1 LDLPF
6 SKDGMNWEKHING
19 FIGFLKL
26 ERSLTENS
34 ISAYKIDIFKLR
46 DFLNQEEVV
55 KSISEISR
63 IDLEAFI
70 RNLAEIGLLA
80 RSQARCISAIK
91 TFFRYL
97 MLEEVIESNP
107 AELIE
112 APKLPR
118 KLPVYL
124 TITEVDNLIATI
136 DLSHPQGQRNRA
148 IMETLYACGIRV
160 SELTGLLI
168 SNLFFEIDFI
178 KVIGKGNRERLVPI
192 NQSAIKH
199 VNLYLKKIRIHQKI
213 EKGCE
218 DFVFLNRRGK
228 PLSRVM
234 IFMMVKDMAT
244 AAGIT
249 KNVSPHTFRHSFAT
263 HLYEAGA
270 DLRSIQDMLGHQSI
284 LTTEIYSH
292 VNTKH
297 LIDTLEQFHPRFST

>member
-1 LDLPF
+1 M
-6 SKDGMNWEKHING
+6 KWESHIKG
-19 FIGFLKL
+19 FVGFLKL
-26 ERSLTENS
+26 ERSLTANS
-34 ISAYKIDIFKLR
+34 IKAYKNDINKLKDFIESDRGEKSLNEIDR
-46 DFLNQEEVV
+46 E
-55 KSISEISR
+55 
-63 IDLEAFI
+63 DLEAFI
-70 RNLAEIGLLA
+70 FNLNEVGLIP

-91 TFFRYL
+91 TFYKYL
-97 MLEEVIESNP
+97 MLEELIEKNP

-124 TITEVDNLIATI
+124 TVEEIDELIANV
-136 DLSHPQGQRNRA
+136 DLSQPQGQRNKA
-148 IMETLYACGIRV
+148 IIETLYACGLRV

-168 SNLFFEIDFI
+168 SNLFFEIEVI

-192 NQSAIKH
+192 NQSAIKYI
-199 VNLYLKKIRIHQKI
+199 NLYLKKVRIHQKI
-213 EKGCE
+213 EKGYE

-234 IFMMVKDMAT
+234 IFMIVKELAAM
-244 AAGIT
+244 AGIS
-249 KNVSPHTFRHSFAT
+249 KNISPHTFRHSFAT

-292 VNTKH
+292 VNTQH
-297 LIDTLEQFHPRFST
+297 LIDTLEQFHPRFSK

>member
-1 LDLPF
+1 MTW
-6 SKDGMNWEKHING
+6 KEYING

-34 ISAYKIDIFKLR
+34 ISAYKIDILKLKN
-46 DFLNQEEVV
+46 FLNQEDEI
-55 KSISEISR
+55 KPIAEISR
-63 IDLEAFI
+63 TDLEAFI

-97 MLEEVIESNP
+97 MLEELIETNP

-124 TITEVDNLIATI
+124 TINEIDKLISAI

-148 IMETLYACGIRV
+148 IMETLYACGLRV

-168 SNLFFEIDFI
+168 SNLFFEIDVI
-178 KVIGKGNRERLVPI
+178 KVVGKGNRERLVPI
-192 NQSAIKH
+192 NQSAIKYI
-199 VNLYLKKIRIHQKI
+199 NLYLKKVRIHQKI

-234 IFMMVKDMAT
+234 IFMIVKDMVK

-297 LIDTLEQFHPRFST
+297 LIDTLEQFHPRFSK

>member
-1 LDLPF
+1 MTW
-6 SKDGMNWEKHING
+6 KEYMNG

-34 ISAYKIDIFKLR
+34 ISAYKIDILKLKN
-46 DFLNQEEVV
+46 FLNQEDEIKPIAEV
-55 KSISEISR
+55 SR
-63 IDLEAFI
+63 TDLEAFI

-97 MLEEVIESNP
+97 MLEELITTNP

-124 TITEVDNLIATI
+124 TINEIDKLIAAI

-148 IMETLYACGIRV
+148 IMETLYACGLRV

-168 SNLFFEIDFI
+168 SNLFFEIDVI
-178 KVIGKGNRERLVPI
+178 KVVGKGNRERLVPI
-192 NQSAIKH
+192 NQSAIKYI
-199 VNLYLKKIRIHQKI
+199 NLYLKKVRIHQKI

-234 IFMMVKDMAT
+234 IFMIVKDMAK

-297 LIDTLEQFHPRFST
+297 LIDTLEQFHPRFSK